1 MNQFKALSNYLNR
14 LSLQQ
19 KILLGATSIFT
30 IVIMS
35 FLFIYM
41 NKPSYS
47 SLYTNLAQEDASK
60 VVEYLS
66 AQKIAFEIEDGGTT
80 IKVPKDKVYELRLS
94 LAGRGIPSSG
104 IIGYEIFDKTTMGM
118 SEFMQKLN
126 YKRALEGELAR
137 TISQQEGV
145 EGVRV
150 HIVFPQK
157 SIFKDEEKLP
167 TASVVLKLRN
177 NYSISNGSIS
187 AVVNLVS
194 SSVEGLQPEK
204 VTLLDT
210 KGRLLSKEYSENP
223 FAVNSG
229 KQYEIKQS
237 VENYLATKAQSLMDN
252 VLGYG
257 NSMIQVNTDLNFD
270 QVEKTMELY
279 DPESQVAVSEQTI
292 KTESIGSEGSDS
304 SSQISQNN
312 TTNYEIS
319 KTVQRVVENSG
330 TIKKLSIAALINYS
344 QKEVIKGEETEIQY
358 EPRPEQQIRMLEEI
372 IKNAVGFDLTRN
384 DQFSIVNL
392 SFETKPAEEVLM
404 EGGPSIINQVEDWTN
419 LILVLVGL
427 AGAFFVIRLLM
438 KNIKKEREALK
449 NLETIYWEP
458 SSPQFNA
465 SSVLE
470 PSLLKKAK
478 QSPKITR
485 PKREALPV
493 GDIEDELS
501 EEALKKLNQQEKIVQ
516 YVSKNPTDAAKII
529 NSWIHQEELT

>member
-19 KILLGATSIFT
+19 KILLGVTSIFT

-252 VLGYG
+252 ILGYG

-330 TIKKLSIAALINYS
+330 TIKKLSIAAVINYS
-344 QKEVIKGEETEIQY
+344 QKEVVKGEETEIQY

-392 SFETKPAEEVLM
+392 SFETKPLEEVQV
-404 EGGPSIINQVEDWTN
+404 EGSPSIINKVEDWSN
-419 LILVLVGL
+419 LIFVLVGL
-427 AGAFFVIRLLM
+427 AGAFFVIRML
-438 KNIKKEREALK
+438 
-449 NLETIYWEP
+449 
-458 SSPQFNA
+458 
-465 SSVLE
+465 
-470 PSLLKKAK
+470 
-478 QSPKITR
+478 
-485 PKREALPV
+485 
-493 GDIEDELS
+493 
-501 EEALKKLNQQEKIVQ
+501 
-516 YVSKNPTDAAKII
+516 
-529 NSWIHQEELT
+529 

>member
-1 MNQFKALSNYLNR
+1 MNQFKALSNYLAR

-19 KILLGATSIFT
+19 KILLGGTSIFT

-35 FLFIYM
+35 FLFMYM

-47 SLYTNLAQEDASK
+47 ALYTNLAQEDASK
-60 VVEYLS
+60 VLEYLS
-66 AQKIAFEIEDGGTT
+66 SQKIQYEIEDGGST

-94 LAGRGIPSSG
+94 LAGKGIPSSG
-104 IIGYEIFDKTTMGM
+104 VVGYEIFDKTTMGM

-126 YKRALEGELAR
+126 YKRALEGELSR

-157 SIFKDEEKLP
+157 SVFKDEEKLP

-177 NYSISNGSIS
+177 NYTMTNGNVAAII
-187 AVVNLVS
+187 NLVS
-194 SSVEGLQPEK
+194 SSVEGLLPEK

-210 KGRLLSKEYSENP
+210 KGRLLSKEYSEDP

-257 NSMIQVNTDLNFD
+257 NAMIQINADLNFD

-279 DPESQVAVSEQTI
+279 DPESQVAVSEQSI
-292 KTESIGSEGSDS
+292 KTENQGSEGKDS
-304 SSQISQNN
+304 SSQVSQNN

-330 TIKKLSIAALINYS
+330 NIKKLSIAAVINYS
-344 QKEVIKGEETEIQY
+344 QKEVKKGEETEVQY
-358 EPRPEQQIRMLEEI
+358 EPRPEQQLKMLEEI

-392 SFETKPAEEVLM
+392 SFETKPQEETPV
-404 EGGPSIINQVEDWTN
+404 EGSPSIINKVEDWSN
-419 LILVLVGL
+419 LILVVAGL
-427 AGAFFVIRLLM
+427 AGAFFVIRMLT

-449 NLETIYWEP
+449 NLENVYWEP
-458 SSPQFNA
+458 SPARFNSPNVF
-465 SSVLE
+465 E
-470 PSLLKKAK
+470 PPPSKKGK
-478 QSPKITR
+478 QTPKISR
-485 PKREALPV
+485 PKRDALPV

-501 EEALKKLNQQEKIVQ
+501 EEALKKINQQEKIVQ
-516 YVSKNPTDAAKII
+516 YVSKNPTEAAKII
-529 NSWIHQEELT
+529 NSWIHQDELA

>member
-1 MNQFKALSNYLNR
+1 
-14 LSLQQ
+14 
-19 KILLGATSIFT
+19 
-30 IVIMS
+30 
-35 FLFIYM
+35 
-41 NKPSYS
+41 
-47 SLYTNLAQEDASK
+47 
-60 VVEYLS
+60 
-66 AQKIAFEIEDGGTT
+66 
-80 IKVPKDKVYELRLS
+80 
-94 LAGRGIPSSG
+94 
-104 IIGYEIFDKTTMGM
+104 
-118 SEFMQKLN
+118 MQKLN

-177 NYSISNGSIS
+177 SISMSNSNVAAI
-187 AVVNLVS
+187 VNLVS
-194 SSVEGLQPEK
+194 SSVEGLLPEK

-210 KGRLLSKEYSENP
+210 KGRLLSKEYSEDP

-237 VENYLATKAQSLMDN
+237 VENYLATKAQSIMDN
-252 VLGYG
+252 VVGYG
-257 NSMIQVNTDLNFD
+257 NAMIQVNADLNFD

-304 SSQISQNN
+304 SSQVSQNS

-330 TIKKLSIAALINYS
+330 TIKKLSVAAVINYS
-344 QKEVIKGEETEIQY
+344 EKEVKNGDEVEKQY

-372 IKNAVGFDLTRN
+372 IKNAVGFDLNRK

-392 SFETKPAEEVLM
+392 SFETKPMEETPV
-404 EGGPSIINQVEDWTN
+404 EEPSIINEVEDWTN
-419 LILVLVGL
+419 LILVLAGL
-427 AGAFFVIRLLM
+427 AGAFFVIKILM
-438 KNIKKEREALK
+438 KNLKKEREALK
-449 NLETIYWEP
+449 NLETVYWEP
-458 SSPQFNA
+458 SSSHFNSA
-465 SSVLE
+465 STILE
-470 PSLLKKAK
+470 APSLKKTK
-478 QSPKITR
+478 QTAKITR

-493 GDIEDELS
+493 GDIEDEIS
-501 EEALKKLNQQEKIVQ
+501 EEALKKINQQEKIAQ